1 MIFVFFWIFFLVAL
15 VFIVAGFTGAPFVP
29 SRDHHVTDLLSI
41 IEIETGTRTA
51 DLGSGDGRLVIAM
64 AQAGADAH
72 GYEINPF
79 LVLWSV
85 IRIFRSGV
93 WGRAHI
99 HWRSYWSADLSS
111 YDIVTIYGSGPL
123 MPRFKEKLCRELAGN
138 ARIICNTF
146 QLPDMRP
153 LRQKN
158 NIYLYVPKFSDKS
171 RLYD

>member
-1 MIFVFFWIFFLVAL
+1 VAL
-15 VFIVAGFTGAPFVP
+15 VFIIAGFIGAPFVP
-29 SRDHHVTDLLSI
+29 SRQQHVTDILSI
-41 IEIETGTRTA
+41 TEVHPGVRTA

-79 LVLWSV
+79 LVVWSL
-85 IRIFRSGV
+85 IRILRSGT
-93 WGRAHI
+93 WGKAHI

-111 YDIVTIYGSGPL
+111 YDLVTIYGTGPL
-123 MPRFKEKLCRELAGN
+123 MPRFKEKLCRELKGN

-146 QLPDMRP
+146 QLPGMRP

-158 NIYLYVPKFSDKS
+158 DIYLYVPKFSDKS
-171 RLYD
+171 RFDD